1 MYAITGAT
9 GNTGRR
15 IAETLLE
22 NGKRVRVIGRNADRM
37 QSLVDKGAVAFLGSL
52 EDKSFLS
59 DAFHGVTAAYVM
71 IPPDYQT
78 EDLRA
83 YQNQVGEA
91 ITAALIQANVRYV
104 VNLSSLGAHLP
115 EGTGPILGL
124 HDQEQRLN
132 KLEGVNIVHLRPTYF
147 MENLFSQIS
156 MIREM
161 GINGTAIRGD
171 QRFPVIATQDVA
183 TIASRYLLDLGF
195 TGVSVRELLGPKDL
209 SMNEMT
215 DILGEALGMED
226 LQYLQFPYEEAQQG
240 MTDAGL
246 STDFARSI
254 VELNRGINEGNLF
267 EDIQRSEENTTKTSF
282 EEFARTFATVYHRS

>member
-22 NGKRVRVIGRNADRM
+22 NGKQVRVIGRNADRL
-37 QSLVDKGAVAFLGSL
+37 QPLVDKGAMAHAGSL
-52 EDKSFLS
+52 NDRSFLS

-91 ITAALIQANVRYV
+91 ITAALIQANVQYV

-147 MENLFSQIS
+147 MENLFSQIP

-171 QRFPVIATQDVA
+171 QRFPIIATQDVA

-215 DILGEALGMED
+215 DILGEALGMEEVD
-226 LQYLQFPYEEAQQG
+226 RRAQPWDQRRES
-240 MTDAGL
+240 L
-246 STDFARSI
+246 
-254 VELNRGINEGNLF
+254 RG
-267 EDIQRSEENTTKTSF
+267 
-282 EEFARTFATVYHRS
+282 Y